1 MMEETDIQQ
10 DGESDGDPAGQNDAH
25 LKDAEFTDGAD
36 FDDAEIPDESRDEP
50 HQSVGQMPVPEFPE
64 AESRNAVPDDIAG
77 KADDESRRRIHK
89 NPHDHRQS
97 DLGTNGDER
106 RRRQENDI
114 GKAVEDPID
123 QAPTASDQKNSSD
136 ISNHGINLCT
146 IRLISRLMMWS
157 G

>member
-10 DGESDGDPAGQNDAH
+10 DGESDGDPAGQNNAH
-25 LKDAEFTDGAD
+25 LQDAEFTDGAD
-36 FDDAEIPDESRDEP
+36 FGHAEISDESRYEP

-64 AESRNAVPDDIAG
+64 AESRNAVPDDIAD

-89 NPHDHRQS
+89 NPHGHRQS

-106 RRRQENDI
+106 RRRQEDDI
-114 GKAVEDPID
+114 GEAVQDPID
-123 QAPTASDQKNSSD
+123 QAPAASDQKNPSD
-136 ISNHGINLCT
+136 ISDHDVNLFA
-146 IRLISRLMMWS
+146 IRLISRLMRWS